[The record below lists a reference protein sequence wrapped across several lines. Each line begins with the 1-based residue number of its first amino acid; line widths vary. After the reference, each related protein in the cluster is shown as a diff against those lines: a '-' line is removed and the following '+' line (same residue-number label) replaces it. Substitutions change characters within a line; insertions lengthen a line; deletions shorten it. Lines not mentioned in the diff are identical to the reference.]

1 MRLAAALIGAGL
13 LAGCAGGPP
22 EWISSPAIAG
32 GLASTECVK
41 DSGKLSLDRQV
52 AVAKARDALA
62 RQFTQRAAAVDRAW
76 AARGGGGQGAF
87 TDAARQVAQQS
98 LAQLAP
104 ARVEYVEIDDARN
117 LCAMVTV
124 EPEAMKPLFDKLVLA
139 SGESPDAAAREAL
152 FAEFSGERGG

>member
-1 MRLAAALIGAGL
+1 MRLAAALACASL

-22 EWISSPAIAG
+22 EWIASPALDG
-32 GLASTECVK
+32 GLAATECVK
-41 DSGKLSLDRQV
+41 DSGKLSIDRQV

-62 RQFTQRAAAVDRAW
+62 RQLTQRAAAVDRAW
-76 AARGGGGQGAF
+76 AAKGGRGQGAF
-87 TDAARQVAQQS
+87 ADAARAVAEQS

-104 ARVEYVEIDDARN
+104 ARVEYVEIDDARS

-139 SGESPDAAAREAL
+139 SGETPDDAAREAL
-152 FAEFSGERGG
+152 FAEFSGESGG